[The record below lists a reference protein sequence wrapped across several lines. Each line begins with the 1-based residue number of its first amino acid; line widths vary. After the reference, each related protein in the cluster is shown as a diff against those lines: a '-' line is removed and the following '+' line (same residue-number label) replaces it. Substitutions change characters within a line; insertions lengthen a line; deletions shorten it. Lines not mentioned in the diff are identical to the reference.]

1 MALEALAAL
10 VVGLVALGFV
20 LAPVLWPHE
29 ATPELP
35 EPVDPEETRRGIALA
50 ALREIEFDQATGK
63 LSEADYQL
71 LHQRYSAEALV
82 ALRAEAEAGGNADAL
97 EARIAAKV
105 RALRSPSTVSC
116 PDCGPRPEPD
126 ALVCSS
132 CGLVLGG
139 ESACDRCGA
148 RLPPESRF
156 CAGCGSPVAA

>member
-1 MALEALAAL
+1 MVWEALAAL
-10 VVGLVALGFV
+10 VVGLAALGWV
-20 LAPVLWPHE
+20 LAPVWWPHE
-29 ATPELP
+29 VAP
-35 EPVDPEETRRGIALA
+35 EPAEPIDPEETRRGLALA

-71 LHQRYSAEALV
+71 LHHRYSTEALV
-82 ALRAEAEAGGNADAL
+82 ALRAEAEEGGNADPL

-126 ALVCSS
+126 ALFCSS

-139 ESACDRCGA
+139 ESGCDRCGA

-156 CAGCGSPVAA
+156 CLACGSRVAA